1 MAEQTSDLLGL
12 IDDMDRL
19 LRELNRRL
27 SLPEGVQKST
37 YTKAGL
43 ENVRVRWYVLKGYLI
58 AVEPLI
64 EYRRKPPLL
73 LNADYYIPSVV
84 GRGAWRELTGWKHRQ
99 PHGPEPDFRQKYR
112 DA

>member
-73 LNADYYIPSVV
+73 LNADYYIPSRAAPKLSLWQRFVESV
-84 GRGAWRELTGWKHRQ
+84 RALRR
-99 PHGPEPDFRQKYR
+99 
-112 DA
+112 AS